1 MAFTIDRLEASR
13 RLGVSTRTVD
23 RFIQTGRIATKRI
36 GKKVFLDE
44 DDVARVKE
52 ENIGYTPDEY
62 EVIQNNESDEDFSSL
77 SNFPVPNGYHVD
89 YRDLYEQSQ
98 ENIEKKDALIQDL
111 SYKLWK
117 AETEL
122 KNSISLLE
130 YRKATFLLESAKEKT
145 EVSTKTLESEIR
157 VLHKEL
163 KNRNSV
169 IIGLSIL
176 FVIALAFS
184 ALFVLFVQWFFS

>member
-44 DDVARVKE
+44 DDVTRVKE

-62 EVIQNNESDEDFSSL
+62 EVIQNDESEEEYTTHL

-98 ENIEKKDALIQDL
+98 ENLEKKDILIQDL
-111 SYKLWK
+111 SYKL
-117 AETEL
+117 
-122 KNSISLLE
+122 
-130 YRKATFLLESAKEKT
+130 
-145 EVSTKTLESEIR
+145 
-157 VLHKEL
+157 
-163 KNRNSV
+163 
-169 IIGLSIL
+169 
-176 FVIALAFS
+176 
-184 ALFVLFVQWFFS
+184 

>member
-1 MAFTIDRLEASR
+1 
-13 RLGVSTRTVD
+13 
-23 RFIQTGRIATKRI
+23 
-36 GKKVFLDE
+36 
-44 DDVARVKE
+44 
-52 ENIGYTPDEY
+52 
-62 EVIQNNESDEDFSSL
+62 
-77 SNFPVPNGYHVD
+77 
-89 YRDLYEQSQ
+89 
-98 ENIEKKDALIQDL
+98 L

-169 IIGLSIL
+169 IIWLSIL